1 MPSADKLRRTR
12 LAHLRLGATGAA
24 PRWRRAG
31 ETGHQ
36 EKGDIWRSVRLP
48 WLSELSVAVCYLKE
62 KKIYAQMDFQGCR
75 GDKKWGRVTCPSA
88 MIKTVGRESR
98 DCVHGHGCE
107 SGVTQ
112 VMHGDIYSILSD

>member
-31 ETGHQ
+31 EAGHQ
-36 EKGDIWRSVRLP
+36 EKGDSWRSVRLP

-62 KKIYAQMDFQGCR
+62 KKYMHRWTFRVAGAI
-75 GDKKWGRVTCPSA
+75 KKWGRVTCPSA

>member
-1 MPSADKLRRTR
+1 MAQSRRSRPSGEGGYLEICAFAMAERTECGCALFER
-12 LAHLRLGATGAA
+12 
-24 PRWRRAG
+24 
-31 ETGHQ
+31 
-36 EKGDIWRSVRLP
+36 
-48 WLSELSVAVCYLKE
+48 